1 MKYCARCGSEYQDSV
16 QDCAD
21 CPGNPLLVSEA
32 EMRARGLPLPHELDK
47 RVFVRAATAED
58 PFTAEAFVELLQEA
72 NIPVLVR
79 AGRSGVVDT
88 LTTGNLLPWWEIL
101 VPEDA
106 AARAI
111 PLLEQ
116 ERVQELATTDEAV
129 QAAEEEEREGELQ
142 SSAPPPAP

>member
-21 CPGNPLLVSEA
+21 CPGNPLLVSEQ
-32 EMRARGLPLPHELDK
+32 EMRNRGLPLPHEMDQ

-58 PFTAEAFVELLQEA
+58 PFTAEAFVAVLQDA

-79 AGRSGVVDT
+79 AGRSGVVDK

-101 VPEDA
+101 VPEDLR
-106 AARAI
+106 ARAM

-116 ERVQELATTDEAV
+116 ERLQELATNDEAV
-129 QAAEEEEREGELQ
+129 LAAEEEERETELG
-142 SSAPPPAP
+142 SAPPPAP

>member
-1 MKYCARCGSEYQDSV
+1 MRYCARCGSEYQDSV

-21 CPGNPLLVSEA
+21 CPGNPLLVSEQ
-32 EMRARGLPLPHELDK
+32 EMRARGLPLPHEMDK
-47 RVFVRAATAED
+47 RIFVRVATAED

-101 VPEDA
+101 VPEDV

-116 ERVQELATTDEAV
+116 ERVQELATNDEAAL
-129 QAAEEEEREGELQ
+129 AAEEEEREGELAA
-142 SSAPPPAP
+142 APPPAP

>member
-21 CPGNPLLVSEA
+21 CPGNPLLVSEQ
-32 EMRARGLPLPHELDK
+32 EMRTRGLPLPHEMDQ
-47 RVFVRAATAED
+47 RIFVRAATAED
-58 PFTAEAFVELLQEA
+58 PFTAEAFVEVLQEA

-79 AGRSGVVDT
+79 AGRSGVVDK

-101 VPEDA
+101 VPEDLR
-106 AARAI
+106 ARAV

-116 ERVQELATTDEAV
+116 ECLQELATNDEAAL
-129 QAAEEEEREGELQ
+129 AAEEEERETELA
-142 SSAPPPAP
+142 SAPTPAP

>member
-1 MKYCARCGSEYQDSV
+1 MRYCARCGSEYQDSV

-21 CPGNPLLVSEA
+21 CPGNPLLVSEQ
-32 EMRARGLPLPHELDK
+32 EMRTRGLPLPHEMD
-47 RVFVRAATAED
+47 RRIFVRAATAED

-116 ERVQELATTDEAV
+116 ERVQELATTDEAIR
-129 QAAEEEEREGELQ
+129 AAEDEEREGELN
-142 SSAPPPAP
+142 SAPPPAY

>member
-1 MKYCARCGSEYQDSV
+1 MRYCARCGSEYQEGI
-16 QDCAD
+16 QECAD
-21 CPGNPLLVSEA
+21 CPGNPPLVSET
-32 EMRARGLPLPHELDK
+32 EMRQRGLPLPNELDK

-79 AGRSGVVDT
+79 AGRSGVVDK

-101 VPEDA
+101 VPEDQ
-106 AARAI
+106 AARAV

-129 QAAEEEEREGELQ
+129 LAAEEEERETEAA
-142 SSAPPPAP
+142 SAPPPVH

>member
-1 MKYCARCGSEYQDSV
+1 MKYCARCGSEYEDSV

-32 EMRARGLPLPHELDK
+32 EMHARGLPLPHELDK

-106 AARAI
+106 AARAT

-116 ERVQELATTDEAV
+116 ERAQELATTDEAV
-129 QAAEEEEREGELQ
+129 QAAEEEEREGELAPP
-142 SSAPPPAP
+142 APPPAP